1 MLNKRTARLKLIKKR
16 AFTSREA
23 MDLGLTY
30 YDLQKLTNEGLI
42 AKEGRGIFLISD
54 KTDDFETSQYAIV
67 LAQLGS
73 PSVICLWTA
82 LAYYDLTEE
91 IPSEIWAYVPYQK
104 TTRLESVKIVRKRN
118 PFWDVGI
125 DNVENVRITNI
136 ERTLVDAMADR
147 KHFTKGQSFKM
158 ILNAIREK
166 KTTLMKI
173 INMAKKL
180 KVNKR
185 LEKDLLLL
193 QDAYV

>member
-1 MLNKRTARLKLIKKR
+1 MLNKRTTRLKLIKKR
-16 AFTSREA
+16 AFTAREA

-30 YDLQKLTNEGLI
+30 YDLQELTRAGLI
-42 AKEGRGIFLISD
+42 AKEGRGIFLVSD
-54 KTDDFETSQYAIV
+54 KTGDFETSQYAIV
-67 LAQLGS
+67 LAQLGA
-73 PSVICLWTA
+73 PSAICLWTA
-82 LAYYDLTEE
+82 LAYYELTEE
-91 IPSEIWAYVPYQK
+91 VPSEVWAYVPYEK
-104 TTRLESVKIVRKRN
+104 TARLESVKIVRKRN

-125 DNVENVRITNI
+125 DTIENVRITNI

-158 ILNAIREK
+158 ILNAIRVK

-180 KVNKR
+180 KVDKR